1 MADAIETLY
10 VQQYTSNMELLL
22 QQKQSKLSGF
32 TMTSSPVGKQA
43 AVVDQFGSVAMKRRT
58 GRFEELTP
66 ESVPTDRRWVL
77 PADYDLTLWIDTF
90 DKLRL
95 LQDPAGP
102 YSQDAVAAA
111 NRTKDDIII
120 AAFFDTAK
128 TGETGGTSTSFLSG
142 NQIAVNYGAGAN
154 TGLTVAKIKEAQRL
168 LLSHEVD
175 LEAEQ
180 PYIAI
185 TSKQSQDLLN
195 ETEIINL
202 DYSVRPVL
210 TEGRITRFLGFNFVY
225 TERLTLDTNS
235 YRRIPVWVKS
245 GMHLGVWKDQTTSVD
260 KIVTKS
266 GHPWQLYMMYT
277 MGATRTQEK
286 KVLEIK
292 CSEA

>member
-10 VQQYTSNMELLL
+10 VQQYTTNMELLL

-43 AVVDQFGSVAMKRRT
+43 AVVDQFGAVAMKRRT

-66 ESVPTDRRWVL
+66 ETVATDRRWVL
-77 PADYDLTLWIDTF
+77 PADYDLTLRIDTF

-102 YSQDAVAAA
+102 YAQDAVAAA

-120 AAFFDTAK
+120 AAFFDDAK
-128 TGETGGTSTSFLSG
+128 TGETGGTTTSFLAG

-168 LLSHEVD
+168 LLANEVD

-185 TSKQSQDLLN
+185 TSKQAQDLLN

-202 DYSVRPVL
+202 DYSIRPVL

-245 GMHLGVWKDQTTSVD
+245 AMHLGVWKDQVTSVD
-260 KIVTKS
+260 KIVTLS

-286 KVLEIK
+286 KIVEIK